1 MKSKLNL
8 IFLPFISLSLS
19 GCFTKEET
27 KEDLSHVVNIGEFRG
42 AVNLNYKN
50 FTLTSKQT
58 KNGVESDYTVIKS
71 LDDGSFYQK
80 CRENNSEYYWK
91 RDTDG
96 SFIHINKYESSWIVD
111 KVVNKLTFETD
122 YYTDDSELFWTIN
135 DLIGS
140 YTEFT
145 YNDSS
150 FFYESTINLKGVV
163 SNIALKFDD
172 RKLADVV
179 FTSGDN
185 KIDIH
190 LCDYNSTTIDFNSL
204 QVKNN
209 LYVSGRTFTFKEL
222 RCEKPIP
229 NLNLEEFNSRNADS
243 TLIFDNT
250 DGFNMHFEMNFMNP
264 FTEYNYTGSYSYNKL
279 DQTVSLMV
287 LFNYST
293 VNIKCTLDIDPN
305 NYNSGALLTARL
317 LASSYN
323 LDAYMDFYIK

>member
-1 MKSKLNL
+1 MKSKLSL
-8 IFLPFISLSLS
+8 IFLPFISFSLS
-19 GCFTKEET
+19 GCFAKEET

-50 FTLTSKQT
+50 FTLTSIQT

-96 SFIHINKYESSWIVD
+96 SFIHISKYEDSWIVD

-122 YYTDDSELFWTIN
+122 YYTDDSELLWTIN

-163 SNIALKFDD
+163 SNIALKFND
-172 RKLADVV
+172 RKLAKP
-179 FTSGDN
+179 
-185 KIDIH
+185 KILGFRCKRRRWRCNRCKPNLLRWRIH
-190 LCDYNSTTIDFNSL
+190 LLAQTIETEINSKTS
-204 QVKNN
+204 
-209 LYVSGRTFTFKEL
+209 
-222 RCEKPIP
+222 
-229 NLNLEEFNSRNADS
+229 
-243 TLIFDNT
+243 
-250 DGFNMHFEMNFMNP
+250 
-264 FTEYNYTGSYSYNKL
+264 
-279 DQTVSLMV
+279 
-287 LFNYST
+287 
-293 VNIKCTLDIDPN
+293 
-305 NYNSGALLTARL
+305 
-317 LASSYN
+317 
-323 LDAYMDFYIK
+323 